1 VIPGVAVNPVTSV
14 ADFRAQPASAATV
27 TAAPTD
33 LPPARA
39 VIPAPD
45 IPPARTDTRKPDK
58 STPGTSRAVVVD
70 PQTDTLVFQSIDPNS
85 GIVLQQV
92 PSAALLRQQAY
103 VNAQTVQALITGKD
117 PAAAAVAA
125 TAQDVDTTA

>member
-1 VIPGVAVNPVTSV
+1 VIPGVAVNPVTSA

-58 STPGTSRAVVVD
+58 SAPGTSRAVVVD
-70 PQTDTLVFQSIDPNS
+70 PQTDTLVFRSIDPNS
-85 GIVLQQV
+85 GIVLEQV
-92 PSAALLRQQAY
+92 PSAALLRQRAY
-103 VNAQTVQALITGKD
+103 LDAQTVQALVTGKD

-125 TAQDVDTTA
+125 TTQDVDTTA

>member
-27 TAAPTD
+27 TAAPTE
-33 LPPARA
+33 LPLSRA
-39 VIPAPD
+39 VIPTAD
-45 IPPARTDTRKPDK
+45 IPPASTDVHKPDK

-70 PQTDTLVFQSIDPNS
+70 PQTDTLVFRSLDPNS
-85 GIVLQQV
+85 GIVLEQV
-92 PSAALLRQQAY
+92 PSAALLRQRAY